1 MTNDLKWMLS
11 SDQQFPYQDDKAIA
25 LWFKVMKW
33 FKPDVV
39 DYLGDTDDQAC
50 YSKYTEGRSAEFLQL
65 HKDDS
70 RDLIVPMMRHEAKGA
85 RDFYAKTRDMLPD
98 AQLFSALGN
107 HDIRIFDY
115 IDKKLP
121 DYAKDVTPESLWSLD
136 SLGYDYIYYDS
147 LPKRRFGDVHVHH
160 GISIAATGSVR
171 KDMEDLQVSLIRG
184 HSHRIASHMV
194 TYELRNNGEG
204 ETLRGYEI
212 GHMCDEKGPGMKY
225 TQHHD
230 WLKKNRLCHFSS
242 LFEGHL
248 TSNFK
253 RHFAGVNV
261 VVLTIDQTHLDVNC
275 GVPGKDTCVEGLL
288 NTLVG
293 L

>member
-1 MTNDLKWMLS
+1 MLS
-11 SDQQFPYQDDKAIA
+11 SDQQFPYQDDKMIE

-50 YSKYTEGRSAEFLQL
+50 YSKYTEGRSAEFMQL

-85 RDFYAKTRDMLPD
+85 RDFYAKTREMLPD

-121 DYAKDVTPESLWSLD
+121 DYANEVTPEALWSLD
-136 SLGYDYIYYDS
+136 SLGYEYIYYDE
-147 LPKRRFGDVHVHH
+147 LPKRRFGDIHVHH
-160 GISIAATGSVR
+160 GLSIAATGSAR
-171 KDMEDLQVSLIRG
+171 KDMEDMQVSLIRG
-184 HSHRIASHMV
+184 HSHRIAS
-194 TYELRNNGEG
+194 
-204 ETLRGYEI
+204 
-212 GHMCDEKGPGMKY
+212 EKGPGMKY

-230 WLKKNRLCHFSS
+230 WQKGFAVAHIVNDYPHIQMIHVAPDYSCVVDGKF
-242 LFEGHL
+242 
-248 TSNFK
+248 FK
-253 RHFAGVNV
+253 
-261 VVLTIDQTHLDVNC
+261 L
-275 GVPGKDTCVEGLL
+275 
-288 NTLVG
+288 
-293 L
+293 

>member
-1 MTNDLKWMLS
+1 MSNDLKWMLS
-11 SDQQFPYQDDKAIA
+11 SDQQFPYQDDKMIA

-50 YSKYTEGRSAEFLQL
+50 YSKYTEGRSAEFMQL

-85 RDFYAKTRDMLPD
+85 RDFYTKTREMLPD

-121 DYAKDVTPESLWSLD
+121 DYAKDVTPEALWSLD
-136 SLGYDYIYYDS
+136 SLGYEYIYYDA
-147 LPKRRFGDVHVHH
+147 LPKRRFGDIHVHH
-160 GISIAATGSVR
+160 GLSIAATGSAR
-171 KDMEDLQVSLIRG
+171 KDMEDMQVSLIRG

-230 WLKKNRLCHFSS
+230 WQKGFAVAHIVNDYPHVQMIHVSPDYSCVVDGK
-242 LFEGHL
+242 LF
-248 TSNFK
+248 
-253 RHFAGVNV
+253 
-261 VVLTIDQTHLDVNC
+261 
-275 GVPGKDTCVEGLL
+275 
-288 NTLVG
+288 TL
-293 L
+293 

>member
-1 MTNDLKWMLS
+1 MTQAKNDLKWMLS
-11 SDQQFPYQDDKAIA
+11 SDQQFPYQDDKMIE

-50 YSKYTEGRSAEFLQL
+50 YSKYTEGKPTEFL
-65 HKDDS
+65 KAYKNDDVTN
-70 RDLIVPMMRHEAKGA
+70 DLV
-85 RDFYAKTRDMLPD
+85 
-98 AQLFSALGN
+98 GN

-115 IDKKLP
+115 LDKKIP
-121 DYAKDVTPESLWSLD
+121 EYAKHVTPEALWSLD

-147 LPKRRFGDVHVHH
+147 LPRRRFGDIHVHH
-160 GISIAATGSVR
+160 GLSIASGGAVR
-171 KDMEDLQVSLIRG
+171 KDMEDMQVSLIRG

-194 TYELRNNGEG
+194 TYELRNNGKG

-230 WLKKNRLCHFSS
+230 WQKGFAIAHIENGNYPHIQMIHVSPDYSCVVDGKK
-242 LFEGHL
+242 
-248 TSNFK
+248 
-253 RHFAGVNV
+253 FAV
-261 VVLTIDQTHLDVNC
+261 
-275 GVPGKDTCVEGLL
+275 
-288 NTLVG
+288 
-293 L
+293 